1 MDFSVKKFNKM
12 LTKKIYNI
20 TMAILAIF
28 SIILIVLDYA
38 SVIDINVGLWMWV
51 DNAILII
58 FAVDYFY
65 RLIKA
70 KDKVSFIKHNVFDL
84 LSIIPVSSAFAIF
97 RIARIARLVRA
108 LRILRVLRLVGLTGR
123 IKKILHT
130 NGLIYLLYISLV
142 FLIIGA
148 VAYSLSEHVSLGES
162 FWWAI
167 ATATTVGYGDIS
179 PHTIVGK
186 IVALLLMIVG
196 IGIIGMLTSSI
207 TTYFVK
213 SDSDEDQS
221 SDNKKFEMIMSKL
234 NELEKQNK
242 DLKSEISALKQNSTE
257 D

>member
-1 MDFSVKKFNKM
+1 M
-12 LTKKIYNI
+12 
-20 TMAILAIF
+20 
-28 SIILIVLDYA
+28 
-38 SVIDINVGLWMWV
+38 
-51 DNAILII
+51 
-58 FAVDYFY
+58 
-65 RLIKA
+65 
-70 KDKVSFIKHNVFDL
+70 
-84 LSIIPVSSAFAIF
+84 
-97 RIARIARLVRA
+97 
-108 LRILRVLRLVGLTGR
+108 
-123 IKKILHT
+123 
-130 NGLIYLLYISLV
+130 
-142 FLIIGA
+142 GA

>member
-1 MDFSVKKFNKM
+1 M
-12 LTKKIYNI
+12 
-20 TMAILAIF
+20 
-28 SIILIVLDYA
+28 
-38 SVIDINVGLWMWV
+38 
-51 DNAILII
+51 
-58 FAVDYFY
+58 
-65 RLIKA
+65 
-70 KDKVSFIKHNVFDL
+70 
-84 LSIIPVSSAFAIF
+84 
-97 RIARIARLVRA
+97 
-108 LRILRVLRLVGLTGR
+108 RVLRLVGLTGR

-213 SDSDEDQS
+213 SDSDKDQS